1 MGSEHAGHRHEPLG
15 LSGRALSSGLRSAEA
30 RCAAHGQKLT
40 PARRRVLELL
50 LSAGQPV
57 KAYDL
62 ISAFG
67 EDAGGPAKPPT
78 VYRALEFLER
88 VGLAH
93 RIESLNAYMACG
105 LGEPA
110 HAAGF
115 LICDCCGAARE
126 IDPVPSPQVQ
136 AAADAAGYVACSGA
150 AGEHAAAFL
159 LCDCCGRTEEIAA
172 PVDAALRDLAAAAGY
187 TIQTVAIEAHG
198 RCAACRDPAQD

>member
-15 LSGRALSSGLRSAEA
+15 LSGRALTAGLRSAEA

-50 LSAGQPV
+50 MQAGQPV

-67 EDAGGPAKPPT
+67 EDGAAKPPT

-88 VGLAH
+88 EGLAH
-93 RIESLNAYMACG
+93 RIESLSA
-105 LGEPA
+105 
-110 HAAGF
+110 
-115 LICDCCGAARE
+115 
-126 IDPVPSPQVQ
+126 
-136 AAADAAGYVACSGA
+136 YVACSGE
-150 AGEHAAAFL
+150 AGVHAAAFL

-172 PVDAALRDLAAAAGY
+172 PVDEALRGLAANAGY
-187 TIQTVAIEAHG
+187 SIQTVAIEAHG
-198 RCAACRDPAQD
+198 LCAACRESGE

>member
-15 LSGRALSSGLRSAEA
+15 LSGRALSAGLRSAES

-50 LSAGQPV
+50 MSAGQPV

-67 EDAGGPAKPPT
+67 KDADGPAKPPT

-88 VGLAH
+88 AGLAH
-93 RIESLNAYMACG
+93 RIESLSA
-105 LGEPA
+105 
-110 HAAGF
+110 
-115 LICDCCGAARE
+115 
-126 IDPVPSPQVQ
+126 
-136 AAADAAGYVACSGA
+136 YVACSGA
-150 AGEHAAAFL
+150 ADEHAAAFL

-172 PVDAALRDLAAAAGY
+172 PVDTALRDLAAKAGY
-187 TIQTVAIEAHG
+187 TIQSVAIEAHG
-198 RCAACRDPAQD
+198 RCSACSETGEDHDA

>member
-67 EDAGGPAKPPT
+67 EEDGVPAKPPT

-88 VGLAH
+88 AGLAH
-93 RIESLNAYMACG
+93 RIESLSAY
-105 LGEPA
+105 
-110 HAAGF
+110 
-115 LICDCCGAARE
+115 I
-126 IDPVPSPQVQ
+126 
-136 AAADAAGYVACSGA
+136 ACSGA
-150 AGEHAAAFL
+150 AGDHAAAFL

-172 PVDAALRDLAAAAGY
+172 PVDEALRSLAAQAGY
-187 TIQTVAIEAHG
+187 VIQSVAIEAHG
-198 RCAACRDPAQD
+198 RCAACREPATQD

>member
-30 RCAAHGQKLT
+30 RCAAHSQKLT

-93 RIESLNAYMACG
+93 RIESLSA
-105 LGEPA
+105 
-110 HAAGF
+110 
-115 LICDCCGAARE
+115 
-126 IDPVPSPQVQ
+126 
-136 AAADAAGYVACSGA
+136 YVACSGE

-172 PVDAALRDLAAAAGY
+172 PVDTALRDLAAEAGY
-187 TIQTVAIEAHG
+187 TIQSVAIEAHG
-198 RCAACRDPAQD
+198 RCAACRDPAQG